1 MRMKIS
7 LALLAALGCTA
18 ALANPSLAD
27 PSLADAPAQAGA
39 PLSKGEIKAM
49 QQFKMLDFNGDGQLS
64 RSEVVLFPPLSA
76 AFDDADTNRDKLVS
90 YAEVQVFAVKY
101 RAERQ
106 RKRAA
111 QADVASGNQV
121 VKP

>member
-18 ALANPSLAD
+18 ALANPSV
-27 PSLADAPAQAGA
+27 AQAGA
-39 PLSKGEIKAM
+39 PISKGEIKAM
-49 QQFKMLDFNGDGQLS
+49 QQFKMLDFNGDGKLS

-76 AFDDADTNRDKLVS
+76 AFDDADTNRDNLVS

>member
-7 LALLAALGCTA
+7 LALLAALGCTV
-18 ALANPSLAD
+18 ALAGPFVA
-27 PSLADAPAQAGA
+27 AAPAQA

-49 QQFKMLDFNGDGQLS
+49 QQFKMLDFNGDGKLS

-76 AFDDADTNRDKLVS
+76 AFEDADANRDNFVS

-101 RAERQ
+101 RAERE

-111 QADVASGNQV
+111 QANVASGNPV
-121 VKP
+121 AKP

>member
-1 MRMKIS
+1 MKKIYGAFFLL
-7 LALLAALGCTA
+7 LALLEDVPGALRE
-18 ALANPSLAD
+18 
-27 PSLADAPAQAGA
+27 AGA
-39 PLSKGEIKAM
+39 AYVEHDLGVAVPDEPVVGTE
-49 QQFKMLDFNGDGQLS
+49 GPDG
-64 RSEVVLFPPLSA
+64 A
-76 AFDDADTNRDKLVS
+76 AFDDADTNRDNLVS
-90 YAEVQVFAVKY
+90 FAEVQVFAVKY

>member
-1 MRMKIS
+1 MARTHRGVPIRSADELVKARQAAQ
-7 LALLAALGCTA
+7 LA
-18 ALANPSLAD
+18 
-27 PSLADAPAQAGA
+27 
-39 PLSKGEIKAM
+39 
-49 QQFKMLDFNGDGQLS
+49 
-64 RSEVVLFPPLSA
+64 
-76 AFDDADTNRDKLVS
+76 
-90 YAEVQVFAVKY
+90 AEVQVFAVKY

>member
-18 ALANPSLAD
+18 ALANPSV
-27 PSLADAPAQAGA
+27 AGRSGIR
-39 PLSKGEIKAM
+39 PVPRFPKA
-49 QQFKMLDFNGDGQLS
+49 KS
-64 RSEVVLFPPLSA
+64 RPCSNSRCSTSMATASSVAAKSALFPPLSA
-76 AFDDADTNRDKLVS
+76 AFDDADTNRDNLVS

-111 QADVASGNQV
+111 QADVASRNQV